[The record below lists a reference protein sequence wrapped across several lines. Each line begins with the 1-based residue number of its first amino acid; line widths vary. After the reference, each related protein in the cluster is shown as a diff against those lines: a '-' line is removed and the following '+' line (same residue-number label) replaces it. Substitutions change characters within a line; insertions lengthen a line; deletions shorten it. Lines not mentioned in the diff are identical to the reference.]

1 MALRLPPKLA
11 LPDTLLDRLHA
22 LAEGQG
28 KPSFMYARI
37 SMDRVGAGMGVV
49 RQFEEQCDLFE
60 RLGMRLTGVYADNDI
75 SAYSGK
81 KRPDYLQM
89 LEDVA
94 HRPGTAVT
102 AWHTDRLHRSPVELE
117 DYIAVCEP
125 AGCMTFTVKA
135 GHLDLSTP
143 AGRMVARQLGAV
155 ARFESEHKAD
165 RIRAAIHQNA
175 VNGHWS
181 GGLRPFGFE
190 PDGETVRYE
199 EAAEIISATEVVL
212 AGGSVRGLVMDAN
225 ARGATTSQGNR
236 WDTPGYRDML
246 LRPRNAG
253 LSVYRG
259 EIIGKAVWAPII
271 PVDTWYALRAL
282 LTDPKRLTN
291 GGNNRVKW
299 LGTGLYICGVC
310 HWAGMKIGR
319 GAQPGY
325 RGYRCGNPAPKNGIK
340 HVIRHADSLD
350 DFIEKVI
357 VARLAKPDARD
368 LLVAQDRGREVD
380 TVALHNEAN
389 VLRQR
394 LDELSGMFAEGDIT
408 AAQLRAGTNKSR
420 ERLDA
425 IERDIV
431 AAAQLDPLSG
441 VAGASNVAEVWFG
454 TKPDRSDGLSI
465 GRRRAILDTLL
476 SVTVLKTRP
485 GRHASGLYFSPETV
499 RTEWKERAAA

>member
-1 MALRLPPKLA
+1 MALRLPPKMT
-11 LPDTLLDRLHA
+11 LPDSLLDRLFA
-22 LAEGQG
+22 LAKRDGQAG
-28 KPSFMYARI
+28 FMYARI
-37 SMDRVGAGMGVV
+37 SMDRVGGGLGVG
-49 RQFEEQCDLFE
+49 RQLNDLCDLYE
-60 RLGMRLTGVYADNDI
+60 RLGLRLAGVYVDNDI

-89 LEDVA
+89 LDDVA
-94 HRPGTAVT
+94 QQRGTAVT

-117 DYIAVCEP
+117 HYITVCEP
-125 AGCMTFTVKA
+125 VGCMTYTVKA

-165 RIRAAIHQNA
+165 RIRAAMHQNA
-175 VNGHWS
+175 MNGQYN

-199 EAAEIISATEVVL
+199 EAAEIISGTETVL

-225 ARGATTSQGNR
+225 RRGVLTSQGNK

-259 EIIGKAVWAPII
+259 EIVGKAVWAPIV
-271 PVDTWYALRAL
+271 PEDTWYALRAL

-291 GGNNRVKW
+291 AGNNRVKW

-310 HWAGMKIGR
+310 EWPGMKIGR
-319 GAQPGY
+319 GARSDY
-325 RGYRCGNPAPKNGIK
+325 RGYKCGSPHPKNGIR
-340 HVIRHADSLD
+340 HVVRHAESLD
-350 DFIEKVI
+350 NFVEKLL
-357 VARLAKPDARD
+357 VARLSQPDAHD
-368 LLVAQDRGREVD
+368 LLVASDRAQEID
-380 TVALHNEAN
+380 TVAMHNEAN

-394 LDELSGMFAEGDIT
+394 LDELSAMFAEGTIT
-408 AAQLRAGTNKSR
+408 AAQLRTGTRKSR
-420 ERLDA
+420 ERLEA
-425 IERDIV
+425 IEHDII
-431 AAAQLDPLSG
+431 AAAQVDPLAG
-441 VAGASNVAEVWFG
+441 VAGAPNVADVWFG

-465 GRRRAILDTLL
+465 GRRRAILDTMV
-476 SVTVLKTRP
+476 SVTVLKTGP
-485 GRHASGLYFSPETV
+485 GRHAKGLYFSPETV